1 MEISCENVCRK
12 GWCETLS
19 LKKFSRTK
27 GWRINWRSDKK
38 ALERKGMTP
47 RLFDLDSRSSRERER
62 ESKVWQ
68 GRVNGVILIK
78 ILCPF
83 DFLLH
88 SIIIDDERNF
98 NLQTVIKIWIGT
110 LINCCKDR
118 LDSLKRER
126 IISPISSK
134 SQLKLQLTLFP
145 ERWILA

>member
-1 MEISCENVCRK
+1 MFVVRVGVKHCRWKNSHGRKVDGLIGGAIKRRSNEREWLLDYSISI
-12 GWCETLS
+12 L
-19 LKKFSRTK
+19 
-27 GWRINWRSDKK
+27 D
-38 ALERKGMTP
+38 
-47 RLFDLDSRSSRERER
+47 RLERER